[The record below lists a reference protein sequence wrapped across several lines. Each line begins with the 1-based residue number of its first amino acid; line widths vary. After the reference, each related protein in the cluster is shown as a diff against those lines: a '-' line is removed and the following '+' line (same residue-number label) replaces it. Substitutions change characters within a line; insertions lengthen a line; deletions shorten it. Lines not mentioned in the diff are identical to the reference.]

1 MLNFITWYITLTLLG
16 LLTFPLTY
24 RLFPKLADRGYSFAR
39 TLGLLV
45 WAYAFWMLASL
56 GVAQNDIGGILL
68 GLAILA
74 GLSLFAAT
82 KSMNENKST
91 GERIG
96 EAFQWMGQN
105 LKLILNVEI
114 LFLLAFAFIA
124 IIRAANPEALGTEKP
139 MELAF
144 INAILRS
151 PTFPPRD
158 PWLSGYA
165 ISYYHFGFIITAM
178 IAKITAT
185 AGSVAFNLMLA
196 LVFALSAIGAYGVL
210 YNLLAERKGAT
221 RHAFLAPLFL
231 LLVGNFEGFLEI
243 LHQNGIFWNANAQNF
258 WTWLDI
264 KELSQD
270 PATLGK
276 IPDRFWWWWR
286 ASRVI
291 QDYDLLG
298 NFRETI
304 DEFPTFSY
312 VLGDLHPH
320 VLAMPFALLAVVVA
334 LYIFKGGWQ
343 GETRI
348 WRSPN
353 PPNPIVVFF
362 VAFALGIAIYIKTW
376 NILFAIA
383 IFTSVYVLIYILR
396 YSFYLKPL
404 GIFSVA
410 LVLGGIAFLNT
421 WDILIAAALIASA
434 YTFARV
440 HADGWRFE
448 RLEEFIL
455 FGLLTGISA
464 ILLYLPFYLGFSS
477 QAGGILPNVINPT
490 RGAHLWVMFG
500 TLLIP
505 ILLWLLDLVR
515 SKKHS
520 PNWTLGIALALS
532 LPLFLWLFS
541 SFLTWIVTIVDP
553 GLVNGYLQS
562 QQVNSITEFLAAGA
576 NRRWE
581 NIGGAITLFLL
592 MSGIFAF
599 LFSKPLPPSQPSP
612 EGGRRKFSLPWG
624 ELEGGFVLLIAILA
638 SLLVLAPE
646 YVYLRDQFGT
656 RMNTIFKFYY
666 QAWILWSIAA
676 AYASATLFSKSRG
689 VMRGI
694 NITLL
699 SFVIVAGLVYPFYAF
714 NNKTNG
720 LQPKT
725 WTLDGAAYLANTPDE
740 AAAIAWLQ
748 NAPDGFVLEAVPA
761 AGGSYTGSAR
771 ISTNTGLP
779 AVLGWVGHESQWRGG
794 YEEMGS
800 RQADIETIY
809 TATDW
814 DTTQALLEK
823 YHVGYVVVGQL
834 ERNTYAVRVEKF
846 ERYLKPVFSQGITT
860 IYAVP

>member
-45 WAYAFWMLASL
+45 WAYTFWMLASL

-74 GLSLFAAT
+74 GLSLFAGA
-82 KSMNENKST
+82 KSTNGNKST

-96 EAFQWMGQN
+96 EAFQWMREN
-105 LKLILNVEI
+105 RKLILNVEI

-165 ISYYHFGFIITAM
+165 ISYYHFGYIITAM

-196 LVFALSAIGAYGVL
+196 LVFALSAVGSYGIL
-210 YNLLAERKGAT
+210 YNLLANTQQAIRNS
-221 RHAFLAPLFL
+221 FLAPLFL
-231 LLVGNFEGFLEI
+231 LLVSNFEGFLEI
-243 LHQNGIFWNANAQNF
+243 LHQNGIFWNSNPKNF
-258 WTWLDI
+258 WTWLDM

-270 PATLGK
+270 PATLGQ

-304 DEFPTFSY
+304 DEFPAFSH

-320 VLAMPFALLAVVVA
+320 VLAMPFALLAVALA

-348 WRSPN
+348 FGYR
-353 PPNPIVVFF
+353 FH
-362 VAFALGIAIYIKTW
+362 IKP
-376 NILFAIA
+376 
-383 IFTSVYVLIYILR
+383 V
-396 YSFYLKPL
+396 

-421 WDILIAAALIASA
+421 WDILIAAALVASA
-434 YTFARV
+434 YTFARAHV
-440 HADGWRFE
+440 DGWRWE
-448 RLEEFIL
+448 RLEDFL
-455 FGLLTGISA
+455 FFGFFTGISA

-477 QAGGILPNVINPT
+477 QAGGILPNLMNPT

-520 PNWTLGIALALS
+520 PNWTLGFALALG
-532 LPLFLWLFS
+532 LPILLWLLSWLLAF
-541 SFLTWIVTIVDP
+541 IVSLLDP
-553 GLVNGYLQS
+553 S
-562 QQVNSITEFLAAGA
+562 LAASLIQWQGLTTLGEVFTA
-576 NRRWE
+576 TSARRIE
-581 NIGGAITLFLL
+581 YIGGALTLFVL

-599 LFSKPLPPSQPSP
+599 LFSKPLPSSQPSP
-612 EGGRRKFSLPWG
+612 EEGRRKFSLPWG
-624 ELEGGFVLLIAILA
+624 ELEEGFVLLIAILA

-676 AYASATLFSKSRG
+676 AYGTATLFTKSRG

-694 NITLL
+694 NIMLL

-714 NNKTNG
+714 NSKTNG
-720 LQPKT
+720 LQPHT
-725 WTLDGAAYLANTPDE
+725 WTLDGAAYLVNTPDE

-748 NAPDGFVLEAVPA
+748 NASDGFVLEAVPA

-779 AVLGWVGHESQWRGG
+779 AVLGWIGHESQWRGG